1 MKLVERQDLVER
13 RLLGIIV
20 AGKAMSLG
28 QVHPQG
34 RRRGVCR
41 SGRCEVFDRL
51 AGVTSLKS
59 GEAERIARLRM
70 IGVDAQGLSA
80 Q

>member
-1 MKLVERQDLVER
+1 MKLVDRQDLVER
-13 RLLGIIV
+13 RLLGVIV
-20 AGKAMSLG
+20 SGKAMGLG
-28 QVHPQG
+28 KVHPQG
-34 RRRGVCR
+34 SRRRVRRDRRG
-41 SGRCEVFDRL
+41 EVLDRF